1 MATTMSAVAS
11 AVTSGTA
18 LAGSHLHVQK
28 IQALT
33 QGEVFVSQSKVT
45 KLRNFQTYNHAATIR
60 KYRFEY
66 YVNAIFPV
74 ALLHASR
81 TVPSDWMRRV
91 KELSI
96 KKGFRH
102 DLTFDFEIQVKNAT
116 GRWVKGR
123 GATPDEKAEL
133 LAVLEKLPCVAWAG
147 QTRGG
152 CHAGIYFA
160 DWVEWADAELVVD
173 WVWGEVRRNGY
184 TGPMTMD
191 EGASKNCNRPS
202 WFLPA
207 FQFWRP
213 DRHLGDAELQTI
225 KDAASV
231 TPKVKPAKGGKVP
244 AGGSMVGL
252 SERVEALFLRTYN
265 VPDDEIAKRVGKPVS
280 WVVDLFNDLPQTNFN
295 VFCRDLLREI
305 GPRSD
310 FGNHLA
316 ATWFRQK
323 RTLLYINAALSWEWL
338 WSQNVSL
345 PDAKIRVFTDPVFK
359 PVLDEIETAF
369 VESQIMNGS
378 PHRDYATWQE
388 WVERDLERCHEK
400 YAGASK
406 KVLLSVEA
414 TVLARWQPT
423 IKIKDVLKA
432 IPYKKTAAQN
442 ALNTLGMAPSYH
454 GRSSF
459 WNVPLGFFFEP
470 ADLSKLPDPTDNSAV
485 VKIYSKLSAD
495 IVDALNCEDDGSTGS
510 PASSGS
516 AKTPASSKPRKP
528 RKARKK
534 KIKPMDALLE
544 IGQLESHQP
553 TVRPVIDEKEMRKRI
568 TEDRRFIKLLTQ
580 VDADYAKA
588 QKFKRPDDATARDLL
603 LELVRA
609 HLSADGHVYHASSD
623 LYELLQVACGVKD
636 FVLTLHWLLVTR
648 LVLSVNAWVPAK
660 GDWVGWADYVRGELR
675 FAWQVVGQGANGG
688 SVEVISGAPGT
699 GKTQTLADELL
710 AARKAK
716 LVSRVG
722 SATHISA
729 HQLRERMKN
738 RVAVDTIHTAY
749 NITPR
754 HQKKRFVALDADVF
768 AGDEM
773 GQLDCDTAG
782 QMAMAWAP
790 GKRVLL
796 TVGPGQNLPVGPGA
810 VGENLVDW
818 LAANPKVTGVK
829 GTPLKE
835 NHRTSNLLAGG
846 IVDFFEHVHLGKLP
860 ATPGPGMEV
869 LYLDNEFQVI
879 QQAAQLAA
887 NMTDFMVFCPRHT
900 DVFRVNNGISLL
912 KRASAGILNTTIF
925 DFHKGEEMVVVDAG
939 PLASSYGMKNGHVVK
954 VYEDAKTGGNPTD
967 RIHVIFT
974 APDGSKLVGWI
985 TLEEVDWPWCRTGH
999 AAQGVECNTG
1009 IVVVT
1014 KSLVTNRRWIYTA
1027 VSRCRN
1033 RCILLCERET
1043 LENCMKPENNPD
1055 RHTLLPVFLD
1065 KAREHLAAP

>member
-11 AVTSGTA
+11 AVTSDTA

-28 IQALT
+28 IQSLT

-60 KYRFEY
+60 RYRFDY

-74 ALLHASR
+74 ALLHAAR
-81 TVPSDWMRRV
+81 TVPANWLRRV

-96 KKGFRH
+96 KPGFRH
-102 DLTFDFEIQVKNAT
+102 DLTFDFEIQVKNAK

-133 LAVLEKLPCVAWAG
+133 LAVLEKLPGIAWAG
-147 QTRGG
+147 QTPGG

-184 TGPMTMD
+184 TGPLQLD

-202 WFLPA
+202 RFLSA
-207 FQFWRP
+207 FHFWRP
-213 DRHLGDAELQTI
+213 DRHLGPAELQTI

-231 TPKVKPAKGGKVP
+231 MPKVKPAKGGKVP
-244 AGGSMVGL
+244 AGGSMTGL

-265 VPDDEIAKRVGKPVS
+265 VPDDEIAKRVGNPLS
-280 WVVDLFNDLPQTNFN
+280 WVVDLFNQLPQTNFN

-345 PDAKIRVFTDPVFK
+345 ADAKKRVFTDPVFK

-369 VESQIMNGS
+369 AESQIKNGS
-378 PHRDYATWQE
+378 PHRDYTTWQE

-406 KVLLSVEA
+406 KVMQAVEA
-414 TVLARWQPT
+414 AVLGHWQPT

-432 IPYKKTAAQN
+432 IPYKKSAAQK
-442 ALNTLGMAPSYH
+442 ALNTLGLTPAYRGRGSY
-454 GRSSF
+454 

-470 ADLSKLPDPTDNSAV
+470 ADLSKLPDHTDSSSV
-485 VKIYSKLSAD
+485 IEFYSTLPAD
-495 IVDALNCEDDGSTGS
+495 IVDALNWEDDGSTVVAS
-510 PASSGS
+510 VPVKAPAPS
-516 AKTPASSKPRKP
+516 KP
-528 RKARKK
+528 RKARKARK
-534 KIKPMDALLE
+534 KKLKPMDALLE
-544 IGQLESHQP
+544 IGQLDSQQP
-553 TVRPVIDEKEMRKRI
+553 TNRPVIAEREIRQRLNTERKFR
-568 TEDRRFIKLLTQ
+568 DLLKQ
-580 VDADYAKA
+580 VDAEYANA
-588 QKFKRPDDATARDLL
+588 QKFKRPDDDAPARDLL

-609 HLSADGHVYHASSD
+609 HLSADGHVYHASSH
-623 LYELLQVACGVKD
+623 LYELLQLACGVKD
-636 FVLTLHWLLVTR
+636 FVLTLHWLLVKR
-648 LVLSVNAWVPAK
+648 HVLSVNAWVPDK

-675 FAWQVVGQGANGG
+675 FAWQVIGQGAGGG

-699 GKTQTLADELL
+699 GKTQTLADELM

-722 SATHISA
+722 SATNLSA
-729 HQLRERMKN
+729 YQLRERMNK
-738 RVAVDTIHTAY
+738 RVDVDTIHGAY

-754 HQKKRFVALDADVF
+754 QQKKRFVALDADVF

-782 QMAMAWAP
+782 QMAMAWKP

-818 LAANPKVTGVK
+818 LAANPKVPGVK
-829 GTPLKE
+829 GTPLKD

-846 IVDFFEHVHLGKLP
+846 IVEFFEHVHRGRLP
-860 ATPGPGMEV
+860 ETIGPGMEV
-869 LYLDNEFQVI
+869 RYLDNEFQVI

-887 NMTDFMVFCPRHT
+887 GMKDFMVFCPRHT

-912 KRASAGILNTTIF
+912 KRASAGIQNTTIF

-939 PLASSYGMKNGHVVK
+939 PLASSYGMKNGYVVK
-954 VYEDAKTGGNPTD
+954 VYEDAKTSGNTTD
-967 RIHVIFT
+967 KIHVTFT
-974 APDGSKLVGWI
+974 VPDGSKLLGWV
-985 TLEEVDWPWCRTGH
+985 TLAEVDWPWCRTGH
-999 AAQGVECNTG
+999 SSQGVECDTG
-1009 IVVVT
+1009 IVVMT
-1014 KSLVTNRRWIYTA
+1014 KSQVTNRRWLYTA
-1027 VSRCRN
+1027 VSRCRHK
-1033 RCILLCERET
+1033 CILLCVRET
-1043 LENCMKPENNPD
+1043 LLECLGNNPD
-1055 RHTLLPVFLD
+1055 RQTLLPVFLD
-1065 KAREHLAAP
+1065 KAREHFQ

>member
-11 AVTSGTA
+11 LSPTGTA

-28 IQALT
+28 IQSLT
-33 QGEVFVSQSKVT
+33 QGDVFVSQSKIT
-45 KLRNFQTYNHAATIR
+45 KLRNFKTYAQALKIR
-60 KYRFEY
+60 GYRFEY
-66 YVNAIFPV
+66 YVNALFSPELVEI
-74 ALLHASR
+74 AK
-81 TVPSDWMRRV
+81 RRDDPNAPLGNQ
-91 KELSI
+91 KREARFSI
-96 KKGFRH
+96 TPGKRH
-102 DLTFDFEIQVKNAT
+102 DLTMDFEIQVLNAK

-123 GATPDEKAEL
+123 GATPGEKVEL
-133 LAVLEKLPCVAWAG
+133 LAVLEKLPCIAWAG
-147 QTRGG
+147 QTPGG

-160 DWVEWADAELVVD
+160 DWVEWADAELVAD
-173 WVWGEVRRNGY
+173 WVCGEVRRNGY
-184 TGPMTMD
+184 AGPMTMD

-202 WFLPA
+202 RFLPA

-213 DRHLGDAELQTI
+213 NKKLGNAELKTI
-225 KDAASV
+225 KYAASV
-231 TPKVKPAKGGKVP
+231 MPKVKPSKGGKVP
-244 AGGSMVGL
+244 AGGSMYGL

-280 WVVDLFNDLPQTNFN
+280 WVVDLFNELPQLKFN
-295 VFCRDLLREI
+295 VFCRDLAREI
-305 GPRSD
+305 GPRSN

-338 WSQNVSL
+338 WSQNISL

-359 PVLDEIETAF
+359 PVLNEIETAF
-369 VESQIMNGS
+369 DESKIMNGS

-388 WVERDLERCHEK
+388 WVERDLERCHAK
-400 YAGASK
+400 FAGVSK
-406 KVLLSVEA
+406 KILLAVEA
-414 TVLARWQPT
+414 AVLAHGQPT

-432 IPYKKTAAQN
+432 IPYKKTSAQT
-442 ALNTLGMAPSYH
+442 ALNTLGMTASNN
-454 GRSSF
+454 GRSSY
-459 WNVPLGFFFEP
+459 WNVPMAL
-470 ADLSKLPDPTDNSAV
+470 
-485 VKIYSKLSAD
+485 IYSTLPPD
-495 IVDALNCEDDGSTGS
+495 ILDALDWEDDGSTGS
-510 PASSGS
+510 TAVVSAPPSSGS
-516 AKTPASSKPRKP
+516 VSSVPVKAPAPPKP
-528 RKARKK
+528 RKARKPRK
-534 KIKPMDALLE
+534 KKLKPMDALLE
-544 IGQLESHQP
+544 IGQMDSLQP
-553 TVRPVIDEKEMRKRI
+553 TARPAIDEKEMRKRLNA
-568 TEDRRFIKLLTQ
+568 DRRFSQLLNR
-580 VDADYAKA
+580 VDAEYANA
-588 QKFKRPDDATARDLL
+588 QKFTRPDDEAPARDLL

-609 HLSADGHVYHASSD
+609 HLSADGHVYHESSH

-636 FVLTLHWLLVTR
+636 FVLVLHWLLVTR
-648 LVLSVNAWVPAK
+648 HVLSVNAWVPDK

-675 FAWQVVGQGANGG
+675 FAWQVIGQGAGGG

-729 HQLRERMKN
+729 HQLRERMKK
-738 RVAVDTIHTAY
+738 RVAVDTIHGAY

-754 HQKKRFVALDADVF
+754 KQKKRFVALDADVF

-773 GQLDCDTAG
+773 GQLDCDVAG

-796 TVGPGQNLPVGPGA
+796 TVGPGQNLPVGPGV

-818 LAANPKVTGVK
+818 LTANPKVPGVK
-829 GTPLKE
+829 GTPLKK
-835 NHRTSNLLAGG
+835 NYRTSNLLAGG
-846 IVDFFEHVHLGKLP
+846 IVEFFEHVHLGKLP
-860 ATPGPGMEV
+860 ATPGLGMEV

-887 NMTDFMVFCPRHT
+887 NMKDFMVFCPRHT

-939 PLASSYGMKNGHVVK
+939 PLASSHGIKNWSVVK
-954 VYEDAKTGGNPTD
+954 VYQDTKTSGNPTD
-967 RIHVIFT
+967 KIQVIFT
-974 APDGSKLVGWI
+974 ASDGSKVVGWV
-985 TLEEVDWPWCRTGH
+985 TLGEVDWPWCRTGH
-999 AAQGVECNTG
+999 ASQGVECNTG
-1009 IVVVT
+1009 IVVLT
-1014 KSLVTNRRWIYTA
+1014 KSQVTNRRWLYTA
-1027 VSRCRN
+1027 VSRCRHK
-1033 RCILLCERET
+1033 CILLCVRET
-1043 LENCMKPENNPD
+1043 LDVCLGNNPE

-1065 KAREHLAAP
+1065 KAKELLSAP